1 MELEDKELKN
11 VVTGYSIEEVAK
23 NLNVS
28 LKLIRRYVASG
39 QLAAVQKGAK
49 YLITDSSYKSFCDKY
64 SLVDEKTGERKLASV
79 KVQFL
84 PGLGVD
90 PEEKLIKKTV
100 VRHRVSKN
108 SEINDENDNALVG
121 LMTQEN
127 YVSSKTG
134 VLRSKTDNVN
144 WQDISNIWQEPSCSE
159 MTFVDL
165 FCGAG
170 GLSKGLELSG
180 MHGICGLDWFDEAGQ
195 TYARN
200 FNHPFI
206 NGDIKQ
212 PENKQKF
219 YDTVRAQLKGRRLNL
234 VAGGF
239 PCQGFSMAGN
249 RIVDDPR
256 NSLYKELIE
265 IVETL
270 KPDFVLCENVKGLRS
285 MLNGAVEKKII
296 DDFRSIGYEMN
307 VTTLCAADYYT
318 PQKRERV
325 IFIGNRIGVKN
336 LHPMPILSPEKYITT
351 GEAIV
356 DLMDH
361 PTDPNF
367 NHVPTKHSPEMEER
381 LRVLPEGKSL
391 YKGYSDAW
399 KRCPWNEAS
408 CTIKENHG
416 GVNVHPKLP
425 RVLTAREMARLQS
438 FPDDFIFEGK
448 KAKQLVQI
456 GNAVPPF
463 LAKAIGLAIRMAN
476 NDL

>member
-1 MELEDKELKN
+1 MSVN
-11 VVTGYSIEEVAK
+11 SAQRMYSIEEIAGE
-23 NLNVS
+23 LGTS

-39 QLAAVQKGAK
+39 QLAAQQSGTK
-49 YLITDSSYKSFCDKY
+49 YEISEAAYRVFCDRYTK
-64 SLVDEKTGERKLASV
+64 VDEATGARKLGV
-79 KVQFL
+79 VTVQFF
-84 PGLGVD
+84 PGFGVD

-100 VRHRVSKN
+100 RRNVKATNIRRHPFQETPAENGANKREVVRN
-108 SEINDENDNALVG
+108 SISRKKKETADD
-121 LMTQEN
+121 
-127 YVSSKTG
+127 
-134 VLRSKTDNVN
+134 VN
-144 WQDISNIWQEPSCSE
+144 WQNIADVWQSPSQSE

-170 GLSKGLELSG
+170 GLSKGLEMAGL
-180 MHGICGLDWFDEAGQ
+180 HGICGLDWFDEAGQ

-212 PENKQKF
+212 PENKQHF
-219 YDTVRAQLKGRRLNL
+219 YDTVKAQLKGRKLNL

-265 IVETL
+265 IVATL

-285 MLNGAVEKKII
+285 MLGGAVEKKILS
-296 DDFRSIGYEMN
+296 DFLAIGYKMN

-325 IFIGNRIGVKN
+325 IFIGNRIGVEN
-336 LHPMPILSPEKYITT
+336 LHPKPLLTPSEYITT
-351 GEAIV
+351 GAAIA
-356 DLMDH
+356 DLMTH
-361 PTDPNF
+361 PCDPEF
-367 NHVPTKHSPEMEER
+367 NHVPTQHSPQMEER

-399 KRCPWNEAS
+399 KKCPWNEAS

-416 GVNVHPKLP
+416 GVNVHPRLP

-448 KAKQLVQI
+448 KAKQLIQI
-456 GNAVPPF
+456 GNAVPP
-463 LAKAIGLAIRMAN
+463 LLGKAIGLAIRKAN
-476 NDL
+476 KDI